1 MTQRLQR
8 DVMPRPC
15 GAATRRGVLAGV
27 GLTGLAGAVSAC
39 GLLGGSNGDNAGY
52 GAPAATTAAPRT
64 PSASAGAASAGGAGG
79 AAAGA
84 LGATSEIPVG
94 GGKVFASAKVVVT
107 QPAAGQ
113 FKGFSAI
120 CTHLQ
125 CTVDQVSN
133 GTIDCPCHG
142 SQFSVKDGSVISG
155 PASSPLPAAAIKV
168 SGTSIE
174 LG

>member
-1 MTQRLQR
+1 VTQRLQR
-8 DVMPRPC
+8 DARARP
-15 GAATRRGVLAGV
+15 GGATRRGVLAGAGV
-27 GLTGLAGAVSAC
+27 TGLAAAVSAC
-39 GLLGGSNGDNAGY
+39 GLLDGNNGDNAGN
-52 GAPAATTAAPRT
+52 GAPAAATAAPHA
-64 PSASAGAASAGGAGG
+64 PSASGGGAG
-79 AAAGA
+79 AGA

-120 CTHLQ
+120 CTHAQ

>member
-1 MTQRLQR
+1 VTQRLQR
-8 DVMPRPC
+8 DVIPRP
-15 GAATRRGVLAGV
+15 GGTATRRGVLAGA

-39 GLLGGSNGDNAGY
+39 GLLGGGNGDNAGY
-52 GAPAATTAAPRT
+52 G
-64 PSASAGAASAGGAGG
+64 
-79 AAAGA
+79 AAGA

-94 GGKVFASAKVVVT
+94 GGKVFASAMVVVT

-120 CTHLQ
+120 CTHRQ
-125 CTVDQVSN
+125 CTVDQVAD